1 MSNRDSCSR
10 VKGSPRVWPALVCG
24 RTHACWICRTR
35 VPEDLL
41 GTVYRVVLYW
51 TSVWLLE
58 GLEGLNHLGMYSWS
72 LRLFLHIFSFIR
84 PLEDL
89 KPCLGI
95 NEISSSFF
103 SLLLEILL
111 LEGQASLPMVRVLEK
126 SDVHQS
132 FQIVERFN
140 SLQLEKNSGFLS
152 ELCSWLA
159 LWLGVTP

>member
-1 MSNRDSCSR
+1 
-10 VKGSPRVWPALVCG
+10 
-24 RTHACWICRTR
+24 
-35 VPEDLL
+35 
-41 GTVYRVVLYW
+41 
-51 TSVWLLE
+51 
-58 GLEGLNHLGMYSWS
+58 MYSWS

-152 ELCSWLA
+152 ELCS
-159 LWLGVTP
+159 